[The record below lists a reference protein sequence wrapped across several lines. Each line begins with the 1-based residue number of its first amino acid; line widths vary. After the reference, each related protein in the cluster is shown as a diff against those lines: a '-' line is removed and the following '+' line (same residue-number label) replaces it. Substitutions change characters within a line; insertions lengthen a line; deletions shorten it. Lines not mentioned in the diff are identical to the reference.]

1 MKGYSGESFVIAML
15 NTSQRKLSTISLIA
29 DALLLVTAYIVSYY
43 LRFTVFANAGVL
55 GLPDGA
61 QFYSLRGYL
70 KYLIF
75 VLIGYLLIYS
85 ACGLYAAK
93 RNRKLEYWNLFEANG
108 LGMLFF
114 SFLLLV
120 FNEGDIS
127 RLFLGIF
134 FFLTLLFEVCFRF
147 VFYAI
152 LSAYRKKGKNLIH
165 IVIVGYSAAA
175 RGYIDR
181 IKANP
186 QWGYYIHG
194 IISDAKEIGFAYR
207 GISVIGTINN
217 LETILADN
225 SFEEVIIALPINDY
239 YKLRRVAGICEK
251 SGAHTKFVPDYNH
264 IIPTIPVM
272 EDFFGLPVINIRN
285 VPLANWGN
293 RMLKRILDIIF
304 SIFGLILFA
313 IPMGIIA
320 LLIRITTHGKV
331 IYSQER
337 VGLHNKPF
345 RMYKFCSMKE
355 AKDGE
360 DENEWSS
367 EDNARV
373 TKIGKIIRHTSLDE
387 LPQLW
392 NVLRGDMSLIGPRP
406 ERPFF
411 VEKFKEEIPRYM
423 IKHQV
428 RPGITGWAQ
437 VHGLRG
443 DTSVSRRIDYDLYYI
458 ENWTLFLDIRIAFW
472 TVFTGF
478 VNKNAY

>member
-1 MKGYSGESFVIAML
+1 ML
-15 NTSQRKLSTISLIA
+15 NTSQKKLSTISFLA
-29 DALLLVTAYIVSYY
+29 DGLMLVVAYILSYY
-43 LRFTVFANAGVL
+43 LRFRVLRDIGFMALQEGV
-55 GLPDGA
+55 
-61 QFYSLRGYL
+61 QFYGIQGYL
-70 KYLIF
+70 KYLVF
-75 VLIGYLLIYS
+75 VVPGYLVIYS
-85 ACGLYAAK
+85 YCGLYAAK
-93 RNRKLEYWNLFEANG
+93 RNRKLEYWNLFEANF

-127 RLFLGIF
+127 RAFLALFFACVLV
-134 FFLTLLFEVCFRF
+134 FEVCFRF
-147 VFYAI
+147 IFYGI
-152 LSAYRKKGKNLIH
+152 LKKLRQNGKNLIH

-194 IISDAKEIGFAYR
+194 IISDTKEVGFAYR
-207 GISVIGTINN
+207 SIPVIGTISN
-217 LETILADN
+217 LEQILEAN
-225 SFEEVIIALPINDY
+225 SFEEIIIALPINDY

-264 IIPTIPVM
+264 IIPTVPVM

-285 VPLANWGN
+285 VPLSNWGN
-293 RMLKRILDIIF
+293 RVLKRILDIIF
-304 SIFGLILFA
+304 GVFGLIVLA
-313 IPMGIIA
+313 VPMGIIA
-320 LLIRITTHGKV
+320 LLIRITTKGKV

-337 VGLHNKPF
+337 VGLHNKTF

-360 DENEWSS
+360 DESEWSS
-367 EDNARV
+367 ADNARV
-373 TKIGKIIRHTSLDE
+373 TKIGRLLRRTSLDE

-392 NVLRGDMSLIGPRP
+392 NVVRGDMSLIGPRP

-478 VNKNAY
+478 INKNAY

>member
-1 MKGYSGESFVIAML
+1 ML
-15 NTSQRKLSTISLIA
+15 NTSQKKLSTISFLA
-29 DALLLVTAYIVSYY
+29 DGLTLVLAYILSYY
-43 LRFTVFANAGVL
+43 LRFKVLRDVGFMALQEGVR
-55 GLPDGA
+55 
-61 QFYSLRGYL
+61 FYGIEGYL

-75 VLIGYLLIYS
+75 VVPGYLVIYS
-85 ACGLYAAK
+85 YCGLYAAK
-93 RNRKLEYWNLFEANG
+93 RNRKLEYWNLFEANF

-127 RLFLGIF
+127 RAFLALFFITVLV
-134 FFLTLLFEVCFRF
+134 FEVCFRF

-152 LSAYRKKGKNLIH
+152 LKKLRQNGKNLRH

-194 IISDAKEIGFAYR
+194 IISDSKEVGFAYR
-207 GISVIGTINN
+207 GISVIGTISDLESILENN
-217 LETILADN
+217 
-225 SFEEVIIALPINDY
+225 SYEEIIIALPINDY

-251 SGAHTKFVPDYNH
+251 SGSHTKFVPDYNH
-264 IIPTIPVM
+264 IIPTVPVM

-285 VPLANWGN
+285 VPLSNWGN
-293 RMLKRILDIIF
+293 RVLKRILDIIF
-304 SIFGLILFA
+304 GVFGLIIFA
-313 IPMGIIA
+313 IPMAIIA
-320 LLIRITTHGKV
+320 LLIRVTTKGKV

-337 VGLHNKPF
+337 VGLHNKTF

-360 DENEWSS
+360 DEIEWSS

-373 TKIGKIIRHTSLDE
+373 TKIGKLIRRTSLDE

-392 NVLRGDMSLIGPRP
+392 NVIRGDMSLIGPRP
-406 ERPFF
+406 ERPYF

-478 VNKNAY
+478 INKNAY

>member
-1 MKGYSGESFVIAML
+1 ML
-15 NTSQRKLSTISLIA
+15 NSSQKKISTISILADCVLIA
-29 DALLLVTAYIVSYY
+29 AAYVISYY
-43 LRFTVFANAGVL
+43 LRFRVFKNVGIMALQDDVSY
-55 GLPDGA
+55 
-61 QFYSLRGYL
+61 YSLKEYLRYLVFVIPGYL
-70 KYLIF
+70 
-75 VLIGYLLIYS
+75 VIYS
-85 ACGLYAAK
+85 KCGLYGAK
-93 RNRKLEYWNLFEANG
+93 RNRKLEYLDLIEANG
-108 LGMLFF
+108 LGMLYF
-114 SFLLLV
+114 SFLLFFIKEANV
-120 FNEGDIS
+120 S
-127 RLFLGIF
+127 RLFLAVF
-134 FFLTLLFEVCFRF
+134 FFVAILLELGFRS

-152 LSAYRKKGKNLIH
+152 LRAFRKHGKNLRH

-194 IISDAKEIGFAYR
+194 IISDAKEIGFTYN
-207 GISVIGTINN
+207 GIPVTGTIVD
-217 LETILADN
+217 LEQILAQN
-225 SFEEVIIALPINDY
+225 AFEEVIIALPINDY

-251 SGAHTKFVPDYNH
+251 SGSHTKFVPDYNH
-264 IIPTIPVM
+264 IIPTVPVM
-272 EDFFGLPVINIRN
+272 EDFLGLPVINIRN
-285 VPLANWGN
+285 VPLSNWGN
-293 RMLKRILDIIF
+293 RVLKRILDIIF
-304 SIFGLILFA
+304 SICGLIIFA
-313 IPMGIIA
+313 IPMAVIA
-320 LLIRITTHGKV
+320 IAIRVSTHGRI

-345 RMYKFCSMKE
+345 RMYKFCSMKDAE
-355 AKDGE
+355 DGE
-360 DENEWSS
+360 DESEWSS

-373 TKIGKIIRHTSLDE
+373 TKIGRILRKTSLDE

-392 NVLRGDMSLIGPRP
+392 NVIKGDMSLIGPRP

-437 VHGLRG
+437 VHGYRG

-458 ENWTLFLDIRIAFW
+458 ENWTLLLDIRIAFW

-478 VNKNAY
+478 AGKNAY